1 MSFRPLLAWP
11 SMHRTAA
18 TAFTAP
24 AMKFDP
30 PPSATLSGHTGAS
43 QAPDAPWRP
52 ATGQARY
59 WRRNLGL
66 VASLLV
72 LWFVVTFVVAFHAR
86 DLAFDFFGW
95 PFSFWVG
102 AQGALVTYWFIT
114 AVYARS
120 MNRLEK
126 RQREDE
132 GN

>member
-1 MSFRPLLAWP
+1 MP
-11 SMHRTAA
+11 SGQ
-18 TAFTAP
+18 
-24 AMKFDP
+24 D
-30 PPSATLSGHTGAS
+30 GAS
-43 QAPDAPWRP
+43 QGPDAPRLLKP
-52 ATGQARY
+52 QALY

-66 VASLLV
+66 VASLLL

-102 AQGALVTYWFIT
+102 AQGALVTYWLIT

-126 RQREDE
+126 YERD
-132 GN
+132 GAGH

>member
-1 MSFRPLLAWP
+1 
-11 SMHRTAA
+11 
-18 TAFTAP
+18 
-24 AMKFDP
+24 MKFDP

>member
-1 MSFRPLLAWP
+1 MRLHS
-11 SMHRTAA
+11 
-18 TAFTAP
+18 
-24 AMKFDP
+24 
-30 PPSATLSGHTGAS
+30 PPSATPPGQDGAS
-43 QAPDAPWRP
+43 QGPDSPRLP
-52 ATGQARY
+52 KPQPLY

-66 VASLLV
+66 VASLLL
-72 LWFVVTFVVAFHAR
+72 LWFVVTFLIAFHAR